1 MVRNLNEQPDMPPN
15 PNEAT
20 AIRQELDQLR
30 KQGSLQH
37 IVIPP
42 CPELLS
48 RLQAVMS
55 GAEPDLNEVARI
67 AASDVAMSAT
77 LLRSA
82 NSPLYAA
89 GQPAQTI
96 GQAMNRLGL
105 EQTAA
110 VLTGFLAQRAI
121 KVSSPQLKRYWE
133 RATKRALAMAFIAG
147 KLPGTSPDMA
157 HTYGLFCHVGMPV
170 MLQSVKGYAGTLVE
184 AMARIDRSFVATEN
198 ANHRTDHAVV
208 GALVAR
214 VWNLAPSV
222 MAAIRLHH
230 DFDMLGGSRTPA
242 EVQTLVAAGLVAD
255 HLMRRHE
262 GVDVDVDWQAHS
274 AAALQWLAINEDEM
288 NAWEDELQ
296 ATLDAA

>member
-1 MVRNLNEQPDMPPN
+1 VNAAIATTYNVND
-15 PNEAT
+15 AT
-20 AIRQELDQLR
+20 AIQRELDQLR
-30 KQGSLQH
+30 KQGPLQH

-42 CPELLS
+42 CPELLT
-48 RLQAVMS
+48 RLQAAMAS
-55 GAEPDLNEVARI
+55 AEPDLNEVARI

-77 LLRSA
+77 LLRCA
-82 NSPLYAA
+82 NSPMYAA

-121 KVSSPQLKRYWE
+121 RVTSPHLKRYWE
-133 RATKRALAMAFIAG
+133 RATKRALVMEFIAG
-147 KLPGTSPDMA
+147 NLPGTSPDVA

-170 MLQSVKGYAGTLVE
+170 MLQSVKGYAGTIVE
-184 AMARIDRSFVATEN
+184 ANARIDRSYTATEN

-230 DFDMLGGSRTPA
+230 DYDMLGEHGTQA
-242 EVQTLVAAGLVAD
+242 EVQTLVAAGLVAE
-255 HLMRRHE
+255 HLVRNHE
-262 GVDVDVDWQAHS
+262 GLETDVEWTTHAD
-274 AAALQWLAINEDEM
+274 AALRWLAISIDEL
-288 NAWEDELQ
+288 NIWEDELQ